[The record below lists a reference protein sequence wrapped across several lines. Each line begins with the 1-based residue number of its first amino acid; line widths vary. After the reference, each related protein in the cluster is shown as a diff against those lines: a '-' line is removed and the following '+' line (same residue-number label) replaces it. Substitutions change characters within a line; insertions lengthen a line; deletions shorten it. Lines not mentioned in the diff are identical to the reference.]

1 MKELLE
7 YRANLIN
14 RLVEVSHEFRDAC
27 LAVKD
32 AFITLDGGWNIHQ
45 IAVHTRD
52 VDKLVYGSRARR
64 TASEEDP
71 KFQNFDGEKYMAEH
85 YSASE
90 PLNEIVDELVV
101 SVEVL
106 AQFLRD
112 LPPQAWSRESRH
124 VTLGR
129 GFTLQKWVE
138 RDLAHIEEHLKTIKS
153 QSKNMSLRA

>member
-7 YRANLIN
+7 YRTNLIS
-14 RLVEVSHEFRDAC
+14 RLVDVAHEFRAAC
-27 LAVKD
+27 LAAHN
-32 AFITLDGGWNIHQ
+32 AFAPLDGGWNIHQ

-52 VDKLVYGSRARR
+52 VEKLVYGSRARR
-64 TASEEDP
+64 TVVEDNP
-71 KFQNFDGEKYMAEH
+71 EFQSFDGEAYMAEH

-90 PLNEIVDELVV
+90 PLNEIADEFVV

-129 GFTLQKWVE
+129 GFTLQTWVE
-138 RDLAHIEEHLKTIKS
+138 RDLAHIKEHLKTIKS
-153 QSKNMSLRA
+153 HQ

>member
-14 RLVEVSHEFRDAC
+14 RLVYVSHELRDAC
-27 LAVKD
+27 LAAKD
-32 AFITLDGGWNIHQ
+32 AFATLDGGWNIHQ

-64 TASEEDP
+64 TAMEEDP
-71 KFQNFDGEKYMAEH
+71 EFQNFDGEKYMAEH

-101 SVEVL
+101 SVEVF

-138 RDLAHIEEHLKTIKS
+138 RDLAHMEEHLKTIKNL
-153 QSKNMSLRA
+153 K

>member
-7 YRANLIN
+7 YRSNLIN
-14 RLVEVSHEFRDAC
+14 RLVDVSHEFRDTC
-27 LAVKD
+27 LAAKD
-32 AFITLDGGWNIHQ
+32 AFATLDGGWNIHQ

-52 VDKLVYGSRARR
+52 VDKLVYGSRARQ
-64 TASEEDP
+64 TAMEENP
-71 KFQNFDGEKYMAEH
+71 EFTNFDGEKYMAEH

-90 PLNEIVDELVV
+90 PLTEIVDELVV
-101 SVEVL
+101 SVEVF

-138 RDLAHIEEHLKTIKS
+138 RDLAHMEEHLKAIKS
-153 QSKNMSLRA
+153 LK